1 MIDSVSS
8 SLTSTLTAATPSMG
22 LGKDDF
28 LKLLITQLRYQDPL
42 EPLDQ
47 NQFLSQTA
55 QFSALEEL
63 QSIGTSIAALQT
75 TTANA
80 SLTQGAGLLG
90 KTARVAT
97 GAVTFDGVNA
107 AQLPLTL
114 DGDASH
120 VMVDILDGQG
130 RVIRS
135 LATGAAPAGQVAVT
149 WDGKDDAGD
158 GLLGGTYAYR
168 VSATGSGGATP
179 LAYVTEGQLTGLSS
193 QDGRVSYRLGD
204 RFVTTEDIVDLR

>member
-1 MIDSVSS
+1 MIDPLTS
-8 SLTSTLTAATPSMG
+8 SLTASSTAARPSLA

-42 EPLDQ
+42 QPLDQ

-63 QSIGTSIAALQT
+63 QAIGKSIEALQS

-90 KTARVAT
+90 KTAKVARGST
-97 GAVTFDGVNA
+97 AFDGITDA
-107 AQLPLTL
+107 LAPLTL
-114 DGDASH
+114 DRDASH
-120 VMVDILDGQG
+120 VKVEILDGQG
-130 RVIRS
+130 KIIRT
-135 LATGAAPAGQVAVT
+135 LTTGAAPAGQVAVT
-149 WDGKDDAGD
+149 WDGKDDAGR
-158 GLLGGTYAYR
+158 GLLAGTYDYR
-168 VSATGSGGATP
+168 VSATGTGGVTS
-179 LAYVTEGQLTGLSS
+179 LAYVTEGVLSGLTS

>member
-1 MIDSVSS
+1 MIDSLSS
-8 SLTSTLTAATPSMG
+8 SLTGTMTAAKPSTG

-42 EPLDQ
+42 SPLDQ
-47 NQFLSQTA
+47 NQFLAQTA

-63 QSIGTSIAALQT
+63 QSIGKSIAALQT

-90 KTARVAT
+90 KTAKVAS
-97 GAVTFDGVNA
+97 GSVTLDGINN
-107 AQLPLTL
+107 AQLPVTL

-120 VMVDILDGQG
+120 VKVDILDGQG
-130 RVIRS
+130 KVMRT
-135 LATGAAPAGQVAVT
+135 LTTGSAPAGQVAVT
-149 WDGKDDAGD
+149 WDGKDAAGLS
-158 GLLGGTYAYR
+158 LLAGTYSYR
-168 VSATGSGGATP
+168 VSASGSAGASP
-179 LAYVTEGQLTGLSS
+179 LAFVTEGVLTGLSS

-204 RFVTTEDIVDLR
+204 RFVTTEDIVDLH

>member
-1 MIDSVSS
+1 MIDPVSS
-8 SLTSTLTAATPSMG
+8 SLTGTATAAKPSMG

-63 QSIGTSIAALQT
+63 QSIGKSIEALQS

-90 KTARVAT
+90 KTAKVAS
-97 GAVTFDGVNA
+97 GPVSYDGVND
-107 AQLPLTL
+107 AQVALVL
-114 DGDASH
+114 DGAASR
-120 VMVDILDGQG
+120 VKVEILDGQG
-130 RVIRS
+130 KVIRT
-135 LATGAAPAGQVAVT
+135 LTTGAAPAGPVAVT
-149 WDGKDDAGD
+149 WDGNDDAGRS
-158 GLLGGTYAYR
+158 LLAGTYNYR

-179 LAYVTEGQLTGLSS
+179 LAYVTEGVLTGLSS
-193 QDGRVSYRLGD
+193 QDGRISYRLGD